1 MDDCSNADTR
11 KAGEC
16 SFSICKGQAA
26 GGCELCRTNLILN
39 IEGCSCY
46 EFQSEYEADFFIR
59 GNTGQSNFHENFK
72 KKNEKQSITG
82 GNCYK
87 TRTSFWDEI
96 KDIRWESG
104 SSSCNATTRKP
115 IVKSDIDDLMQQ
127 SNITICNDPS
137 RGVFDFHVKI
147 FDKNGKFIV
156 RSVSLLCYQE

>member
-72 KKNEKQSITG
+72 KKMKNNPLQE
-82 GNCYK
+82 
-87 TRTSFWDEI
+87 EI
-96 KDIRWESG
+96 AIKLGRHSG
-104 SSSCNATTRKP
+104 M
-115 IVKSDIDDLMQQ
+115 KSKISAGSPVRQVVMQRPE
-127 SNITICNDPS
+127 N
-137 RGVFDFHVKI
+137 
-147 FDKNGKFIV
+147 
-156 RSVSLLCYQE
+156 LL